1 MRKKKFAEIY
11 EMLYSSQMTREQ
23 IVYCL
28 FDVLTEYA
36 QPDFSNGLCKE
47 HLTLWLVN
55 YLKYLWKTMSRLRA
69 KFAET
74 PPPLFD
80 SKGLARVMKALYGEH
95 RQAVRYFLNAINQ
108 KIPDKRI
115 IDTLKHIVTIGEDP
129 EPDQDAQS
137 VTFEIR
143 EAVILRLIDCRDDIP
158 PTQIFKNLFE
168 VVIELRNIMP
178 ILYGQ
183 NLDQIN
189 ILQIHNL
196 LTLNQNIIDVVR
208 RKIED
213 LDVIVGTPSKR
224 STYPLQIQMSS
235 LTPTS
240 INEIVPLFT
249 ENDEI
254 QHPTMDLNELLLRIQ
269 SLA

>member
-1 MRKKKFAEIY
+1 
-11 EMLYSSQMTREQ
+11 
-23 IVYCL
+23 
-28 FDVLTEYA
+28 
-36 QPDFSNGLCKE
+36 
-47 HLTLWLVN
+47 
-55 YLKYLWKTMSRLRA
+55 
-69 KFAET
+69 
-74 PPPLFD
+74 
-80 SKGLARVMKALYGEH
+80 MKALYGEH

>member
-1 MRKKKFAEIY
+1 
-11 EMLYSSQMTREQ
+11 
-23 IVYCL
+23 
-28 FDVLTEYA
+28 LT
-36 QPDFSNGLCKE
+36 P
-47 HLTLWLVN
+47 WLVN
-55 YLKYLWKTMSRLRA
+55 YLKYLWKTMSLLRG

-95 RQAVRYFLNAINQ
+95 RQAARYFLNAINQ
-108 KIPDKRI
+108 KIPDKKI
-115 IDTLKHIVTIGEDP
+115 QDALKQIVTIGEDP

-158 PTQIFKNLFE
+158 PTQIFKILFE
-168 VVIELRNIMP
+168 VAMDLRKIMP

-189 ILQIHNL
+189 VLQIYNL
-196 LTLNQNIIDVVR
+196 LTLNHDIIHVVR
-208 RKIED
+208 RKIEKIEE

-224 STYPLQIQMSS
+224 ATYAVQIEMSS

-240 INEIVPLFT
+240 MNEIVPLFT

-254 QHPTMDLNELLLRIQ
+254 QHPAMDLNELLLRIQ